1 MQRGQEVDEHDH
13 HLCLKL
19 LSPDELRRLLDR
31 SGFTLMQ
38 EFGSCELGP
47 WTSDADKW
55 IVLATK
61 EE

>member
-1 MQRGQEVDEHDH
+1 
-13 HLCLKL
+13 
-19 LSPDELRRLLDR
+19 
-31 SGFTLMQ
+31 MQ
-38 EFGSCELGP
+38 EFGSYELGP